1 MVLHEHQELYF
12 QSMENQIRVNEKM
25 VEQYVLEK
33 AKMQMRMEAL
43 ENPNH
48 MQLIKDD
55 IDRLHQEV
63 QSMKSMN
70 IRLQVEQSQNVDQLK
85 KFSDSYKSEEN
96 HQLKTIKQIKEDI

>member
-1 MVLHEHQELYF
+1 
-12 QSMENQIRVNEKM
+12 MENQIRVNEKM